1 MVTGLALLNKS
12 FISGL
17 VSSGRAVKFE
27 FISSCLAGT
36 KR

>member
-17 VSSGRAVKFE
+17 VSSGRAVKNLNL
-27 FISSCLAGT
+27 SVPA
-36 KR
+36 